1 MKRLG
6 RASWLTIAGLA
17 GLVIIV
23 VLFFMSGES
32 SQAAAS
38 RFMNALGKGD
48 VNTLASMSD
57 IPGKSEDEIRK
68 AWEHTTK
75 VAGPHYIFTYKISSN
90 LDANDQTSMVRMMVI
105 RNAERDGAYEE
116 KFELPLVKKDGKWK
130 VEVLGLDR
138 RLYPGLP
145 RE

>member
-1 MKRLG
+1 
-6 RASWLTIAGLA
+6 
-17 GLVIIV
+17 
-23 VLFFMSGES
+23 
-32 SQAAAS
+32 
-38 RFMNALGKGD
+38 
-48 VNTLASMSD
+48 
-57 IPGKSEDEIRK
+57 
-68 AWEHTTK
+68 
-75 VAGPHYIFTYKISSN
+75 
-90 LDANDQTSMVRMMVI
+90 MVRMMVI